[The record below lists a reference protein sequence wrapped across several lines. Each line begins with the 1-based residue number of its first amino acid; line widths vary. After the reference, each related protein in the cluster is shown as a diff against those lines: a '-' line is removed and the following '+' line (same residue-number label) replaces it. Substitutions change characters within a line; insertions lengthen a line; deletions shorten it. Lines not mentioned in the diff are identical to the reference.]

1 MDERRRSDAPRRRL
15 CHRWC
20 MRWEQLFG
28 DLEAQF
34 DAFAEAEALAEVAE
48 RQRIEF
54 GGVGLVARLVPAVGT
69 PIRATTAAGTAISGI
84 LRQVGPDWLLVDE
97 SAGRDVVLPLASVSM
112 LEGLAAAAGQPL
124 GAIAGKLTLTS
135 ALRGLVRDRSP
146 VAVVIPGGDGGVELT
161 GTLDRVGA
169 DFCELALHPAWEV
182 RRANAVRQVVV
193 IPLGAVVFVRAQPLN

>member
-1 MDERRRSDAPRRRL
+1 
-15 CHRWC
+15 

-34 DAFAEAEALAEVAE
+34 DAWAEAQALAEVAE

-54 GGVGLVARLVPAVGT
+54 GGVGLVARLVPAVGSL
-69 PIRATTAAGTAISGI
+69 IRARTSTGTAISGV
-84 LRQVGPDWLLVDE
+84 LQRVGPDWLLVHE
-97 SAGRDVVLPLASVSM
+97 SAGREVVLPLASVTV
-112 LEGLAAAAGQPL
+112 LEGLAGATGQPL

-135 ALRGLVRDRSP
+135 ALRGLVRDRAP
-146 VAVVIPGGDGGVELT
+146 VALVVSGGEKGTELT

-182 RRANAVRQVVV
+182 RRASAVQQVVV
-193 IPLGAVVFVRAQPLN
+193 VPLAAVLFVRAQPMG

>member
-1 MDERRRSDAPRRRL
+1 
-15 CHRWC
+15 

-34 DAFAEAEALAEVAE
+34 DAFAEAEALSEVAE

-54 GGVGLVARLVPAVGT
+54 GGVGLVARLVPAVGAR
-69 PIRATTAAGTAISGI
+69 IRATTAAGTVSGT
-84 LRQVGPDWLLVDE
+84 LRRVGPDWLLIDE

-112 LEGLAAAAGQPL
+112 VEGLAAAAGQPL

-146 VAVVIPGGDGGVELT
+146 VAVVIPGGDGGAELT

-193 IPLGAVVFVRAQPLN
+193 IPLGAVMFVRAQPLN

>member
-1 MDERRRSDAPRRRL
+1 
-15 CHRWC
+15 

-34 DAFAEAEALAEVAE
+34 DAFAEAQALAEVAE

-69 PIRATTAAGTAISGI
+69 RIRATTATGSAIGGL
-84 LRQVGPDWLLVDE
+84 LRRVGPDWLLLEE
-97 SAGRDVVLPLASVSM
+97 SAGREVVVPLASVTV
-112 LEGLAAAAGQPL
+112 LEGLPAATGQPL

-135 ALRGLVRDRSP
+135 ALRGLVRDRAP
-146 VAVVIPGGDGGVELT
+146 VAVVIPGGENGSELT

-193 IPLGAVVFVRAQPLN
+193 IPVSGVMYVRAQPLG